1 MVCVL
6 SPVMDS
12 ISEDIFT
19 GTIARVGITTTIF
32 SVTTRQWQRA
42 QAPKEAMAAPT
53 INKNKGNTT
62 TAITTETAT
71 TNNHNHHNQ
80 LSLHFLVPTKFS
92 IS

>member
-32 SVTTRQWQRA
+32 VGHHPAVAKSTSTKSNGSTHKQQKLRQ
-42 QAPKEAMAAPT
+42 
-53 INKNKGNTT
+53 
-62 TAITTETAT
+62 
-71 TNNHNHHNQ
+71 HYHSHHNRDSNNQ
-80 LSLHFLVPTKFS
+80 QPQPIITSFPCPHQILN
-92 IS
+92 

>member
-42 QAPKEAMAAPT
+42 QAPKAMAAPT